1 MLGFFLTLVEPE
13 ALAAAGLGGANEDV
27 GACVVIV
34 DAALPLG
41 AADLGAAEALYVEIV
56 LADSGAGLG
65 ADSGAGL
72 GAAA

>member
-1 MLGFFLTLVEPE
+1 ME
-13 ALAAAGLGGANEDV
+13 GLGGANEDL
-27 GACVVIV
+27 GAGVVLV

-41 AADLGAAEALYVEIV
+41 AADLGAAEALDVEIV

-72 GAAA
+72 GAGVGAVAASGVGAALRV